1 MSASAPRSLVCGL
14 IGAGIQASLTPAMH
28 EREGAAHGL
37 RYIYQKLDTDQSLRS
52 DATLPQLLAAARWL
66 GFAGLNITYPF
77 KQQVVP
83 LLDELSPEAQA
94 LGAVNTVAIRDGR
107 LIGYNTDCSG
117 FAAAFRSGLPDVAR
131 ERVVQLGAGGAGAAV
146 AQAALDLGVETLHV
160 HDIDAARAAA
170 LCARLNQHNGG
181 ERAHAIT
188 SDALA
193 NLLRNADGLI
203 HCTPTGMTKLPGLPL
218 AAELIDAHLWVAE
231 IVYFPLDTELLRLA
245 RSRGCRTLDGGG
257 MAVHQAV
264 GAFNHFTGL
273 TADAARMRGHFLELV
288 GISRN

>member
-1 MSASAPRSLVCGL
+1 MTPAAPRSLVCGL

-28 EREGAAHGL
+28 EREGVAHGL
-37 RYIYQKLDTDQSLRS
+37 RYVYQKIDTDQAVRH

-66 GFAGLNITYPF
+66 GLAGLNITYPF

-83 LLDELSPEAQA
+83 LLDALSPEAQA
-94 LGAVNTVAIRDGR
+94 LGAVNTVAIRDGK

-117 FAAAFRSGLPDVAR
+117 FAAAFRSGLPDASR
-131 ERVVQLGAGGAGAAV
+131 RHVVQLGAGGAGAAV
-146 AQAALDLGVETLHV
+146 AQAALDLGTETLFI
-160 HDIDAARAAA
+160 HDIDPARATA
-170 LCARLNQHNGG
+170 LCARLNQHNGNA
-181 ERAHAIT
+181 RAR
-188 SDALA
+188 ALDPA
-193 NLLRNADGLI
+193 ALPAHLRSADGLI
-203 HCTPTGMTKLPGLPL
+203 HCTPTGMAKLPGLPL

-245 RSRGCRTLDGGG
+245 RSRGCRVLDGGG

-273 TADAARMRGHFLELV
+273 AADAARMRAHFLELV
-288 GISRN
+288 GAA

>member
-1 MSASAPRSLVCGL
+1 MIPVTPRSLVCGL

-37 RYIYQKLDTDQSLRS
+37 RYVYQKIDTDQPLCAN
-52 DATLPQLLAAARWL
+52 ATLPQLLDAARWL
-66 GFAGLNITYPF
+66 GLAGLNITYPF

-94 LGAVNTVAIRDGR
+94 LGAVNTVTIRDGR

-117 FAAAFRSGLPDVAR
+117 FAAAFRSGLPDASR

-146 AQAALDLGVETLHV
+146 AQAALDLGVETLHI
-160 HDIDAARAAA
+160 HDIDASRTTA

-181 ERAHAIT
+181 QRAHPA
-188 SDALA
+188 SPHELA
-193 NLLRNADGLI
+193 TLLRNANGVI
-203 HCTPTGMTKLPGLPL
+203 HCTPTGMAKLPGLPL

-245 RSRGCRTLDGGG
+245 RACGCRTLDGGG

-273 TADAARMRGHFLELV
+273 TADAARMRRHFMELV
-288 GISRN
+288 GAA

>member
-37 RYIYQKLDTDQSLRS
+37 RYIYQKLDTDQPLRS

-188 SDALA
+188 SNALA

-203 HCTPTGMTKLPGLPL
+203 HCTPTGMEKLPGLPL
-218 AAELIDAHLWVAE
+218 PAELIEGRHWISE
-231 IVYFPLDTELLRLA
+231 IVYFPLETELLRVA
-245 RSRGCRTLDGGG
+245 RQKGCRTLDGGG
-257 MAVHQAV
+257 MAVFQAV
-264 GAFNHFTGL
+264 DAFRHFTGL
-273 TADAARMRGHFLELV
+273 EPDSERMLRHFA
-288 GISRN
+288 SM